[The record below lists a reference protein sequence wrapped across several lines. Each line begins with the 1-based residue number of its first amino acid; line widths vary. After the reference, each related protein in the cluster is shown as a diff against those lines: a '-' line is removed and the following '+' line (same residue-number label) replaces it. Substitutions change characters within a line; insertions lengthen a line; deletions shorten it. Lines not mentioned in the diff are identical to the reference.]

1 MPAHQFELLREEHI
15 EELNT
20 RALFYRHS
28 TGAELLSLINDDE
41 NKVFGINFRTPPTD
55 STGVAHIIEH
65 AVLCGS
71 RKYPVK
77 EPFVELI
84 KGSLNTFLNAFT
96 YPDKTCYPVA
106 STNLKDFYNLI
117 DVYLDAVFYPRIT
130 PQVLEQ
136 EGWHYEVEEDG
147 AKLSYKGVVF
157 NEMKG
162 AYSDPERVAAEFAQ
176 HSLFPDNTYGV
187 ESGGHPRAIPDL
199 SFEQFKTFHED
210 YYHPSNA
217 RIFFYG
223 DDDAEQRLVLL
234 EEYLGDFEPKVIDSD
249 IGPQPRFAAPKRL
262 EHVYAAEAQEEG
274 GKCYITVNWLLEE
287 EVDPDERRGLQ
298 ILDYALLGTPGSAL
312 RKVLIDSGLG
322 EDLTGSGLETEMKQ
336 IFFGAGLKGVRE
348 ENVDAVEKLLLD
360 TLAQIEREGVDK
372 GMVAAGLNTA
382 EFRLRE
388 NNTGS
393 YPRGLG
399 LMLRCLARWLYDRDP
414 YTALRFEDSLAQL
427 RKNLE
432 GDERFLEKL
441 LRRHLLENN
450 HRTTVVLKPD
460 EELAERQER
469 EEQERLAAVRA
480 QMSDAELAQV
490 AEAARKLQEAQ
501 ERPDDPADLAKLPRL
516 ELSDLD
522 KKIKTIPI
530 EEVQLEGA
538 RVLHHDLFTNRIA
551 YLDMGFD
558 MSALPQEYLPYVSLF
573 GRALLEMGTEK
584 EDFVQLQQRIGA
596 QTGGLWTHP
605 IISRHRQG
613 DKLHALLFV
622 RGKTTVARAAELMD
636 ILRDVLLT
644 ARLDDKAR
652 FLQMV
657 LEEKAG
663 EESGLVPG
671 GHRVVSLRLRS
682 RFDKSAWVSE
692 QMGGINYLF
701 FLREL
706 IAEIERDW
714 PAVQRRLEE
723 MRALIFNRSGLL
735 CNVTLGGED
744 RAPFDEELG
753 RLLAQLPAA
762 GAAPQIW
769 TPDYGTVDEGL
780 VIPAQVNY
788 VGKAANLYD
797 LGYELH
803 GSSSI
808 ITRYLGA
815 SWLWDRV
822 RVQGGAYGAFCSFD
836 SFSGILS
843 YASYRDPNVL
853 QTLKNYDGSGGFL
866 RQLDIN
872 DDELSKAIIGAVGDL
887 DSYQLPDSKG
897 YTSMMRDLTGVD
909 DVYRQR
915 IRDEILGTT
924 AVDFRAFA
932 DVLDAAAS
940 QGAVAV
946 LGSEE
951 AIDAA
956 NAEQENFLQKI
967 KVL

>member
-1 MPAHQFELLREEHI
+1 MSVHQFELLREEHI

-28 TGAELLSLINDDE
+28 TGAELLSLLNDDE

-55 STGVAHIIEH
+55 STGVAHILEH

-130 PQVLEQ
+130 PEVLRQ

-147 AKLSYKGVVF
+147 SLSYKGVVF

-199 SFEQFKTFHED
+199 SFAQFKAFHD
-210 YYHPSNA
+210 DFYHPSNA
-217 RIFFYG
+217 RIYFYG
-223 DDDAEQRLVLL
+223 DDDPERRLVLL
-234 EEYLGDFEPKVIDSD
+234 EEYLGDFEPREIDSQV
-249 IGPQPRFAAPKRL
+249 GSQPRFSEPKRL
-262 EHVYAAEAQEEG
+262 EHTYAADAQEEG
-274 GKCYITVNWLLEE
+274 GKCYVTVNWLLEE
-287 EVDPDERRGLQ
+287 DIDPDERRALQ
-298 ILDYALLGTPGSAL
+298 ILDYALLGTPGSVL
-312 RKVLIDSGLG
+312 RKKLIDSGLG

-336 IFFGAGLKGVRE
+336 IFFGVGLKGVRE
-348 ENVDAVEKLLLD
+348 ENIDAVEKLLLD
-360 TLAQIEREGVDK
+360 TLAAIERDGIDK
-372 GMVAAGLNTA
+372 GMVDAGLNTA

-393 YPRGLG
+393 YPRGLA

-414 YTALRFEDSLAQL
+414 YTALCFEDSLAKL
-427 RKNLE
+427 RQSLAD
-432 GDERFLEKL
+432 DERFLEKL
-441 LRRHLLENN
+441 LQRHFLANS
-450 HRTTVVLKPD
+450 HRTTVVLRPD

-469 EEQERLAAVRA
+469 EEQERLAAARA
-480 QMSDAELAQV
+480 AMDEQELAQV
-490 AEAARKLQEAQ
+490 AESARALQEAQ

-522 KKIKTIPI
+522 DKIKTIPI
-530 EEVQLEGA
+530 EVAEIEGA
-538 RVLHHDLFTNRIA
+538 KVLHHDLFTNRIA
-551 YLDMGFD
+551 YVDLGFD
-558 MSALPQEYLPYVSLF
+558 MSALPQEYLPYISLF

-584 EDFVQLQQRIGA
+584 EDFVQLQQRMGA
-596 QTGGLWTHP
+596 QTGGIWTHP
-605 IISRHRQG
+605 VISNHR
-613 DKLHALLFV
+613 DSDELHSLLFV
-622 RGKTTVARAAELMD
+622 RAKTTVVRAPELME

-644 ARLDDKAR
+644 TRFDDKAR
-652 FLQMV
+652 FLQMA

-682 RFDKSAWVSE
+682 RLDRSAWVSE
-692 QMGGINYLF
+692 QIRGVSYLF

-706 IAEIERDW
+706 VEQIERDW
-714 PAVQRRLEE
+714 PAVLRRLEE
-723 MRALIFNRSGLL
+723 MRALLFNRAGLL
-735 CNVTLGGED
+735 CNVTLGGQD
-744 RAPFDEELG
+744 RPLFDRELAG
-753 RLLAQLPAA
+753 LIAALPAA
-762 GAAPQIW
+762 GETAQVW
-769 TPDYGTVDEGL
+769 TPAHGNADEGL
-780 VIPAQVNY
+780 IIPAQVNY

-797 LGYELH
+797 LGYQLH
-803 GSSSI
+803 GSSTI

-822 RVQGGAYGAFCSFD
+822 RVQGGAYGSFCSFD

-853 QTLKNYDGSGGFL
+853 QTLDNYDGSGAFL

-897 YTSMMRDLTGVD
+897 YTSMMRYMTGVD

-915 IRDEILGTT
+915 MRDEILGTT
-924 AVDFRAFA
+924 AADFRAFA
-932 DVLDAAAS
+932 DALDAAAAHGS
-940 QGAVAV
+940 VAV
-946 LGSEE
+946 LGSDE

-956 NAEQENFLQKI
+956 NAERANFLQKV